1 MNAFSYI
8 LEHIEGTVLFVSL
21 LIAGVAVVLRFFDIQ
36 SKSSRRRIL
45 KEEFDAAIRQLSSE
59 SETNRLAAAILIRR
73 FFTAERGCYRNET
86 IYVLSSL
93 LRVVPTGVFQ
103 KTPRPTSR
111 KPTCK
116 MPISDPRSRSRPTC
130 ARRTFSRPICRMP

>member
-1 MNAFSYI
+1 MNAFSYV

-21 LIAGVAVVLRFFDIQ
+21 LIAGVAVMLRFFDIQ

-73 FFTAERGCYRNET
+73 FFTAERGCGWFRREF
-86 IYVLSSL
+86 S
-93 LRVVPTGVFQ
+93 RRRWPTG
-103 KTPRPTSR
+103 
-111 KPTCK
+111 
-116 MPISDPRSRSRPTC
+116 
-130 ARRTFSRPICRMP
+130 

>member
-93 LRVVPTGVFQ
+93 LRVVPT
-103 KTPRPTSR
+103 
-111 KPTCK
+111 
-116 MPISDPRSRSRPTC
+116 C